1 MNFKQKITP
10 LYIAGALGVVA
21 SATAGTIAYI
31 TYITRKNKKVAYEA
45 KHRAEQAKKV
55 ASHRRTRG

>member
-1 MNFKQKITP
+1 MNFKQKITL
-10 LYIAGALGVVA
+10 LYIAGALGVIA
-21 SATAGTIAYI
+21 SATATAGTIAYI
-31 TYITRKNKKVAYEA
+31 ARKNKKVAYEA

>member
-21 SATAGTIAYI
+21 SVTAGTIAYV
-31 TYITRKNKKVAYEA
+31 THKNKKVAYEA
-45 KHRAEQAKKV
+45 KHKVEQEKRI
-55 ASHRRTRG
+55 ASNRRTRG

>member
-10 LYIAGALGVVA
+10 LYIVGALGAVA
-21 SATAGTIAYI
+21 SATAGTVAYV
-31 TYITRKNKKVAYEA
+31 TRKNKKAAYEA
-45 KHRAEQAKKV
+45 KHKVEQAKRI

>member
-21 SATAGTIAYI
+21 SATAGTIAYV
-31 TYITRKNKKVAYEA
+31 TRKNKKATYEA
-45 KHRAEQAKKV
+45 KHKIEQAKRV

>member
-10 LYIAGALGVVA
+10 LYIAGALGAVA
-21 SATAGTIAYI
+21 SATAGTIAYVAH
-31 TYITRKNKKVAYEA
+31 KNKKVAYEA
-45 KHRAEQAKKV
+45 KHKVEQAKRA

>member
-10 LYIAGALGVVA
+10 LYIAGVLGVVA

-31 TYITRKNKKVAYEA
+31 TRKNNEA
-45 KHRAEQAKKV
+45 KHKAEQAKKV
-55 ASHRRTRG
+55 ASRRRTRG

>member
-21 SATAGTIAYI
+21 SVAAGTV
-31 TYITRKNKKVAYEA
+31 TYVTRKNKKVAYEA
-45 KHRAEQAKKV
+45 KHKAEQAKRV

>member
-21 SATAGTIAYI
+21 SATATAGTIA
-31 TYITRKNKKVAYEA
+31 YITRKNKKVAYEA

-55 ASHRRTRG
+55 ASHRRARG

>member
-10 LYIAGALGVVA
+10 LYIVGALGAVA
-21 SATAGTIAYI
+21 SVTAGTVAYV
-31 TYITRKNKKVAYEA
+31 TRKNKKAAYEA
-45 KHRAEQAKKV
+45 KHKVEQAKRI

>member
-31 TYITRKNKKVAYEA
+31 TRKNKKVACSA
-45 KHRAEQAKKV
+45 LCF
-55 ASHRRTRG
+55 AS

>member
-21 SATAGTIAYI
+21 SVTAGTIAYV
-31 TYITRKNKKVAYEA
+31 TRKNKKVAYEA
-45 KHRAEQAKKV
+45 KHKAEQAKKV

>member
-31 TYITRKNKKVAYEA
+31 TRKNKKVAYEA
-45 KHRAEQAKKV
+45 KHKAEQAKKV
-55 ASHRRTRG
+55 ASH

>member
-21 SATAGTIAYI
+21 SITAGTIAYV
-31 TYITRKNKKVAYEA
+31 THKNKKVAYEA
-45 KHRAEQAKKV
+45 KHKVEQAKRV
-55 ASHRRTRG
+55 ASRQRTRG

>member
-10 LYIAGALGVVA
+10 LYIAGVLGVVA
-21 SATAGTIAYI
+21 SVTAGAV

-45 KHRAEQAKKV
+45 KHKAETAKRI
-55 ASHRRTRG
+55 ASHRRTRA